1 MIWCCNSMRMPP
13 DMARALV
20 AANAEADVFE
30 QVMALKGEVF
40 RDAPARRTLRFELL
54 GKSYFAKLHSGVGW
68 REIFKNLL
76 TLRLPIVS
84 AMTEVH
90 AIRKLNELG
99 IQTTPLVAYGCRGI
113 SPASLRSFV
122 ITEDLGD
129 IISLETLCAG
139 WKQNPPD
146 ARFKRRLILAV
157 ASIAGTFHGNGLNH
171 RDFYICHICLD
182 KKRLANNEIYL
193 YMIDLHR
200 VGIHRQIKPKARMK
214 DIAGLYFS
222 ALDMGLSRRDV
233 LRFMRGYS
241 GNLRHS
247 LQHDQGFW
255 HQVDQR
261 ARKLF
266 EKFHGYLPVTPFDD
280 YQPMSD

>member
-1 MIWCCNSMRMPP
+1 MIWCCNRMQMPP

-30 QVMALKGEVF
+30 QMMALTGVVF
-40 RDAPARRTLRFELL
+40 RDVPARRTLRFELL

-99 IQTTPLVAYGCRGI
+99 IPTTPLVAYGCRGI

-129 IISLETLCAG
+129 IISLETLCAD
-139 WKQNPPD
+139 WKKNPPD
-146 ARFKRRLILAV
+146 ARFKRRLIV
-157 ASIAGTFHGNGLNH
+157 AAAQIARTLHGNGLSH
-171 RDFYICHICLD
+171 RDFYICHFCLD
-182 KKRLANNEIYL
+182 RKRLDHDEIYFYL
-193 YMIDLHR
+193 IDLHR
-200 VGIHRQIKPKARMK
+200 VCISHRISPSARMK
-214 DIAGLYFS
+214 DIAALYFS
-222 ALDMGLSRRDV
+222 ALDAGLSGRDY
-233 LRFMRGYS
+233 LRFLWVY
-241 GNLRHS
+241 
-247 LQHDQGFW
+247 QGGLHRIFDAEPHFW
-255 HQVDQR
+255 KQVDTR
-261 ARKLF
+261 ARELF
-266 EKFHGYLPVTPFDD
+266 HKFHGYWPATPFDET
-280 YQPMSD
+280 